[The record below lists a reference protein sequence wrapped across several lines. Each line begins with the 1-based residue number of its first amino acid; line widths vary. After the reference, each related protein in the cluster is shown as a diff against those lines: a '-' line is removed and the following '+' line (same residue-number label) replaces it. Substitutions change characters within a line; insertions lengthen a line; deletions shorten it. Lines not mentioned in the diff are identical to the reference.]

1 MAAAA
6 PSATP
11 AQSKTPRRPAT
22 RGEAQIVSLETS
34 LRNCARGLRAPL

>member
-11 AQSKTPRRPAT
+11 AQSITERRPAID
-22 RGEAQIVSLETS
+22 GISQIFSAEIS
-34 LRNCARGLRAPL
+34 RRN